1 MTTPSFRDVE
11 RLSAYLDG
19 QLSRAETTR
28 LETRLQTDPALAAIL
43 MDLRQAR
50 AALRRTPVRR
60 APRNFILTPKMA
72 GIRPPVPR
80 AVPAL
85 SWASAMAMLLF
96 VCTLG
101 TNLVGRLSFPLAAP
115 MAASDRGMGMGG
127 SGSADAAQNGYG
139 LGGGPVEMTPTPD
152 SVALAPPADP
162 SAAESL
168 PVEPPAPK
176 VAEEPANPWP
186 FAWLAAALLLAGG
199 SLAIRW
205 SRQRAFD
212 RRFRRK

>member
-19 QLSRAETTR
+19 KLSPAETAR
-28 LETRLQTDPALAAIL
+28 LESRLQSDPALADIL
-43 MDLRQAR
+43 LDLRHAR

-85 SWASAMAMLLF
+85 SWASAMAVLLF

-101 TNLVGRLSFPLAAP
+101 TNLVGRFSFPLAAP
-115 MAASDRGMGMGG
+115 MAASDRGMGGG
-127 SGSADAAQNGYG
+127 GGSADAIQNGYG
-139 LGGGPVEMTPTPD
+139 LGGGPVEMTPTPETA
-152 SVALAPPADP
+152 VALAPPADP

-168 PVEPPAPK
+168 PAEPPAPK
-176 VAEEPANPWP
+176 AAEEPANPWP
-186 FAWLAAALLLAGG
+186 FVWLAAALLLAGTA
-199 SLAIRW
+199 LLIRW